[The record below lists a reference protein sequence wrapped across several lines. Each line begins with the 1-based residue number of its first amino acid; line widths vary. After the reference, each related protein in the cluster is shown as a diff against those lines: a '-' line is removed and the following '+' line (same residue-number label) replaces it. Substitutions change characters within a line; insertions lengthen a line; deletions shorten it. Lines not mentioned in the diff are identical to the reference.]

1 MRKRA
6 GSKRIFAVIGAAVLI
21 FAAMSPFIRAS
32 AAEKTIEISF
42 WSIFPEGDP
51 KKDSIEQLIAE
62 FEALNSNIKVTHLGV
77 NFWDYFGKIRTAQA
91 GGTDPDV
98 SFNDNCTVII
108 RAKSGVIRKLDSFME
123 KSGYDISE
131 FRENNLNQ
139 YNYEGGIYALPFSSD
154 FRLLYYNK
162 DHFIQAG
169 LDPDNPPQTI
179 EELIEYA
186 ENLDVWDGSKLVRV
200 GFHPKLGNNSFYTDV
215 WNIGGRF
222 FNDDGTPN
230 FLDETVMAGMRQYVE
245 LCNRYT
251 MRQFNGF
258 MTLTQAKVLDPF
270 IVQLASMEVNGDWL
284 AWDIEYYKEKNPND
298 PQFDFNWGVAPYP
311 YTDNNRSSYGA
322 GFSLELSSR
331 STEEKAEAGFK
342 LIQFLTSYET
352 QLRWVDIFQFTPSN
366 IRSLDELLSNP
377 AIPENTRKIFEEAA
391 YKRSPDVCEAVPE
404 WWGYVLPELDLII
417 TGKLSL
423 EQAMQNVQNN
433 LMDKINAYYDKS
445 LTGPIDLPLLIGII
459 CLIVVTGC
467 IVIFVK

>member
-200 GFHPKLGNNSFYTDV
+200 GFHPKLGNNSFYTDAEYRRSV
-215 WNIGGRF
+215 LMMT
-222 FNDDGTPN
+222 DATP
-230 FLDETVMAGMRQYVE
+230 
-245 LCNRYT
+245 
-251 MRQFNGF
+251 
-258 MTLTQAKVLDPF
+258 
-270 IVQLASMEVNGDWL
+270 
-284 AWDIEYYKEKNPND
+284 
-298 PQFDFNWGVAPYP
+298 
-311 YTDNNRSSYGA
+311 
-322 GFSLELSSR
+322 
-331 STEEKAEAGFK
+331 
-342 LIQFLTSYET
+342 
-352 QLRWVDIFQFTPSN
+352 
-366 IRSLDELLSNP
+366 
-377 AIPENTRKIFEEAA
+377 
-391 YKRSPDVCEAVPE
+391 
-404 WWGYVLPELDLII
+404 
-417 TGKLSL
+417 
-423 EQAMQNVQNN
+423 
-433 LMDKINAYYDKS
+433 
-445 LTGPIDLPLLIGII
+445 
-459 CLIVVTGC
+459 
-467 IVIFVK
+467 